1 MTDKELDEMLEARL
15 KAHQTTELLANKDWD
30 DDTKLA
36 VGYIVSLIGK
46 AITSKED

>member
-1 MTDKELDEMLEARL
+1 MTDKELDEMLDARL

-36 VGYIVSLIGK
+36 VGYIISVVEK
-46 AITSKED
+46 AITNKGD